1 MKAAEV
7 RALVD
12 DQFFE
17 IRRQLDLQLQR
28 TGQLQ
33 VQIDRIHNRT
43 GEVQSM
49 LDLVHGLIKKLVV
62 HEWGTDLAA
71 ADGPPLPPNPSSTNP
86 S

>member
-7 RALVD
+7 LALVD

-43 GEVQSM
+43 GEVQSL
-49 LDLVHGLIKKLVV
+49 LDLVHGPIKKLVV
-62 HEWGTDLAA
+62 HE
-71 ADGPPLPPNPSSTNP
+71 
-86 S
+86 